1 MDFIRTGVILALFLS
16 SGTFLGCGDA
26 NNNANISSVGLN
38 PTLENANSAK
48 TNVEE
53 IKLLINVPFQ
63 LEDEDIVWKAS
74 ADKKKLHAVMR
85 FSTDDANRLVNE
97 AAAYKDPEIVT
108 LSSES
113 WFPSELIA
121 QGEMSGDDSLKG
133 LSYAANSF
141 FQDPYTS
148 GRLVRIEETDY
159 FVLEMS
165 AK

>member
-16 SGTFLGCGDA
+16 LGAFCGCGDSD
-26 NNNANISSVGLN
+26 NISNTATAVLN

-53 IKLLINVPFQ
+53 IKLLINVPYQ
-63 LEDEDIVWKAS
+63 VEDEDIVWKAS
-74 ADKKKLHAVMR
+74 ADKKRLFAVMR
-85 FSTDDANRLVNE
+85 FSTDDANRLVAE
-97 AAAYKDPEIVT
+97 AASVQNAESVT
-108 LSSES
+108 ISSES

-133 LSYAANSF
+133 LAYPANSF

-148 GRLVRIEETDY
+148 GRLVRIEDSDY